1 MVWFVLLIFKGG
13 EQTSEDLSNFMVKS
27 VMKGM
32 IVSRLPKFM
41 QPSGESNEDARKG
54 GSKTLFNL

>member
-1 MVWFVLLIFKGG
+1 VWFVLLIFKGG

-41 QPSGESNEDARKG
+41 QPSGESSEDARKG
-54 GSKTLFNL
+54 GSRTLFNL